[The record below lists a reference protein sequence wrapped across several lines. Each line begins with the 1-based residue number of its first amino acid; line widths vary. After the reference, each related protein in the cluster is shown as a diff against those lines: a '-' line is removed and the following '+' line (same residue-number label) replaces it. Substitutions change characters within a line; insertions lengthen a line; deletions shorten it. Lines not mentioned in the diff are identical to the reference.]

1 MSINNLWVVM
11 PVYNE
16 EEAITSVCEEWYRAL
31 EATGLN
37 YTLCILNDGSKDG
50 TLKILNEFAAKYRR
64 LKIIDKA
71 NSGHGQSCVLGYN
84 IALENGADWI
94 LQIDSDGQCDP
105 QYFPAFVQLAATRK
119 AIYGFRKTRDDGFK
133 RYLISRFVTLFTF
146 AATGQWVKDA
156 NVPYRLIHESVM
168 RNISNKIPA
177 HFHLANIYV
186 SVLSNKL
193 AGIKW
198 VDIHFRDRSGGSP
211 SVKTFS
217 FIKHGFTLFRQ
228 LKEASRANVS

>member
-1 MSINNLWVVM
+1 M

-16 EEAITSVCEEWYRAL
+16 EEAITSVCEEWQKAL
-31 EATGLN
+31 LNTGLH

-50 TLKILNEFAAKYRR
+50 TLKILKEFAAKYSQI
-64 LKIIDKA
+64 KIIDKQ
-71 NSGHGQSCVLGYN
+71 NTGHGQSCITGYKL
-84 IALENGADWI
+84 ALDNGADWI

-105 QYFPAFVQLAATRK
+105 QYLTPVLQHTGTNK
-119 AIYGFRKTRDDGFK
+119 AIYGYRKTRDDGFK
-133 RYLISRFVTLFTF
+133 RFVISRFVTLFTF

-156 NVPYRLIHESVM
+156 NVPYRLIHESIM
-168 RNISNKIPA
+168 KKIVGRVPG

-193 AGIKW
+193 SKIKW

-217 FIKHGFTLFRQ
+217 FVKHGFKLFKQ
-228 LKEASRANVS
+228 LKEASRANLG